1 MRLRAKR
8 TRVLSTT
15 GAPFLVFC
23 VSSALSELM
32 IDSIKVQNTVKYA
45 NFSRYPKIKRD
56 ITIKINDKT
65 SIEEVVN
72 CITKS
77 SLKYMINSR
86 ISDIFYSMNH
96 ENSHKSLTIELIFQG
111 NVSTLSDQEVNEQ
124 MTILIKRLKD
134 KLNIDIK

>member
-1 MRLRAKR
+1 MIKNTITVVGAGYVGMSIA
-8 TRVLSTT
+8 VLL
-15 GAPFLVFC
+15 AQKN
-23 VSSALSELM
+23 
-32 IDSIKVQNTVKYA
+32 KVKVL
-45 NFSRYPKIKRD
+45 D
-56 ITIKINDKT
+56 IEEDKVDKINNKI
-65 SIEEVVN
+65 SIEEVIN
-72 CITKS
+72 CISKS